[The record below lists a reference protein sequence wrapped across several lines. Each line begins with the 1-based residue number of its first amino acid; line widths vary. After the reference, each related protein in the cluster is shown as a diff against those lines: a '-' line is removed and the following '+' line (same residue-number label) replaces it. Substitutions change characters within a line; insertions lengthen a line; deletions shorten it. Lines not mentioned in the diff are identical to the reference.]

1 MQKTQNNLL
10 NNEAQNL
17 INELDLINVI
27 TDTITLDDD
36 TKLEL
41 INTLH
46 LFDLWQLYK
55 IYKIIKNAEYQL
67 NEIEKNYSNNLF
79 IIEKN
84 NCYLN

>member
-10 NNEAQNL
+10 NNESQNL

-55 IYKIIKNAEYQL
+55 IYKIIKNAECQL